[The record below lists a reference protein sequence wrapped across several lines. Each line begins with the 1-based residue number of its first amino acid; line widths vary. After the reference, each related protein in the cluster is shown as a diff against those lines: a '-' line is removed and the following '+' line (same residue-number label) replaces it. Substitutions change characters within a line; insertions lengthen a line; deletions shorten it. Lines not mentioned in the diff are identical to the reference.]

1 MDIRKAA
8 IKDLD
13 GIVQIALDC
22 FPDDN
27 KSEDKSR
34 AWHKSGLLEDN
45 KKMEYWV
52 AEDQGQIIGYISWYL
67 KGGFDSGVCELEQ
80 VGVHYSQ
87 QGQGVGTQLIKES
100 FKAFK
105 ELVKSE
111 SGVEIRVV
119 EVTTSTENKAQ
130 KLYQKALG
138 AEVEATVKNL
148 FHGNDEVI
156 MVARF

>member
-1 MDIRKAA
+1 MTIRKAT
-8 IKDLD
+8 IGDLG
-13 GIVQIALDC
+13 GIVKIALDC
-22 FPDDN
+22 FPQDN
-27 KSEDKSR
+27 KNADKSR
-34 AWHKSGLLEDN
+34 IWHKSGLLSDN
-45 KKMEYWV
+45 KKIKYWL
-52 AEDQGQIIGYISWYL
+52 AEDNGRIVGYIAWYL
-67 KGGFDSGVCELEQ
+67 KGGFNSGVCELEQ
-80 VGVHYSQ
+80 VGVHSSQ
-87 QGQGVGTQLIKES
+87 QGKGVGTQLIKES

-111 SGVEIRVV
+111 YGVEIKMV

-156 MVARF
+156 MVARY